1 MNYYLRSRTQAVTIM
16 DAISVLAELFLG
28 VPEGSVS
35 RPLLFVLY
43 ALLISDIAQQHG
55 ISIHCYADDAQLY
68 ISFDHR
74 DMSSMY
80 KAVKSLEC
88 EWMI

>member
-1 MNYYLRSRTQAVTIM
+1 MSL
-16 DAISVLAELFLG
+16 LAELLLG
-28 VPEGSVS
+28 VLHGLVLGS
-35 RPLLFVLY
+35 LLFVLEITRQHC
-43 ALLISDIAQQHG
+43 ISMH
-55 ISIHCYADDAQLY
+55 SYADDTQLY

-88 EWMI
+88 ELMI